1 MSQDELPKEEVQ
13 KDEEVVDEDVD
24 GGGLDEEDEEEVLTL
39 KSSDNKTFQV
49 KRIAAKLSTLIETVL
64 KGDAKAKEIEVHKVK
79 SDILELIV
87 EYLEHHK
94 GVEPKDLQ
102 CPVRSTDM
110 KQICEDEWDAEFIDK
125 KDKKMVF

>member
-49 KRIAAKLSTLIETVL
+49 KTYRGQTVHTYRNRVERRRE
-64 KGDAKAKEIEVHKVK
+64 GQGNRSAQSEIRHLGT
-79 SDILELIV
+79 DRGIL
-87 EYLEHHK
+87 
-94 GVEPKDLQ
+94 GT
-102 CPVRSTDM
+102 S
-110 KQICEDEWDAEFIDK
+110 
-125 KDKKMVF
+125 